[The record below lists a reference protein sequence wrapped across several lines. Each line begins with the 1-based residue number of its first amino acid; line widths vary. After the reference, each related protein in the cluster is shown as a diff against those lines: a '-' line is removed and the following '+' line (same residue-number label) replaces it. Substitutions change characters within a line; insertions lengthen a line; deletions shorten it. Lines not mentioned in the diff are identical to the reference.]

1 MTELPLTVRRSI
13 ELLGVA
19 LVVTLLVIGQSI
31 IMPVMMAFFISIML
45 LPIYRF
51 LIRKKIPESISI
63 ILPILFVLIFISGIV
78 WFFSAQIGILVDDF
92 PQIWCRYQ

>member
-51 LIRKKIPESISI
+51 LIRKKIPETISI
-63 ILPILFVLIFISGIV
+63 ILPILFVLI
-78 WFFSAQIGILVDDF
+78 
-92 PQIWCRYQ
+92 